1 MDPTRQVIVA
11 LDCDTREAAQAVVD
25 RLGDACHFY
34 KVGLELLTA
43 VGPQFVR
50 DLVAQ
55 GTEVFLDLKLFEIPN
70 SVAGAVRA
78 AGALGVSMV
87 TVHGMGGTGILAAA
101 VEAARDHPGLRV
113 LALTVVTS
121 MTDSDLADIG
131 VSGSAEGQV
140 LRLARL
146 AGEAGCHGVIASPRE
161 VAPLRALLGADALIV
176 TPGVTMPGESAAE
189 HARPATP
196 RAAITDG
203 ASHVVVGR
211 SVTRARDP
219 LSALRRVHADMSLRR
234 AF

>member
-1 MDPTRQVIVA
+1 MIGSG
-11 LDCDTREAAQAVVD
+11 D
-25 RLGDACHFY
+25 RRATTMTPWIPPVRSSWHW
-34 KVGLELLTA
+34 TA
-43 VGPQFVR
+43 TPEKPLRPSSIGS
-50 DLVAQ
+50 
-55 GTEVFLDLKLFEIPN
+55 GT
-70 SVAGAVRA
+70 
-78 AGALGVSMV
+78 
-87 TVHGMGGTGILAAA
+87 
-101 VEAARDHPGLRV
+101 
-113 LALTVVTS
+113 
-121 MTDSDLADIG
+121 TDSDLADIG
-131 VSGSAEGQV
+131 VSGSAQGQV

-176 TPGVTMPGESAAE
+176 TPGVTMPGKSAAE

-211 SVTRARDP
+211 SVTRAQDP